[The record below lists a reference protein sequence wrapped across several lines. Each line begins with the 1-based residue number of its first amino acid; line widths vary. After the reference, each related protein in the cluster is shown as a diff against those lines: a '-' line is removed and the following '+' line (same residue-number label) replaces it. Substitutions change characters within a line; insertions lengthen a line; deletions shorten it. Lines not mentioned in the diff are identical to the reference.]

1 MDGKVPY
8 VHFSICIAHILRV
21 ACPYHICIL
30 IYAHTHAHTHFKP
43 LTYTCI
49 HTHTQISPIHCL
61 YSRAKTLSTY
71 LTSIHEHKKRHYDDM
86 DSAYTHSSRDIFQ
99 NLGERCSEGKVKYLT
114 ELCESVAD
122 ACFAQERA
130 RYSFMQRVCSKLTC
144 VRGMLTGAMK
154 ADPSTST
161 SSKSRSILY
170 RVAKYMCVVIVLV
183 VACFQVSMLDT
194 SWIPYMLGRRAQGD
208 KDKDLLSMYAQKQQ
222 RQQNW
227 MSRAWHTVFRD
238 YKNK

>member
-1 MDGKVPY
+1 
-8 VHFSICIAHILRV
+8 
-21 ACPYHICIL
+21 
-30 IYAHTHAHTHFKP
+30 
-43 LTYTCI
+43 
-49 HTHTQISPIHCL
+49 
-61 YSRAKTLSTY
+61 
-71 LTSIHEHKKRHYDDM
+71 
-86 DSAYTHSSRDIFQ
+86 
-99 NLGERCSEGKVKYLT
+99 
-114 ELCESVAD
+114 
-122 ACFAQERA
+122 
-130 RYSFMQRVCSKLTC
+130 
-144 VRGMLTGAMK
+144 MK